1 MPHTRASLA
10 ADLSRLGLAAGDV
23 VMVHS
28 SVRAVGPVTGGPDQ
42 IHLAVEDAV
51 SPGGTV
57 VMILGCGD
65 GYDDVGR
72 GHLSAEEEADLLAHM
87 PAFDPFTA
95 RAARDNGTLVEF
107 FRTWPGTIPSAA
119 VTTRL
124 GARGAQARWLM
135 EPAPLVFPFG
145 KGSAFERLL
154 QANARILMLGADHDT
169 VTLLHYAEQVAD
181 FPDKIVKRYRLPVL
195 RDGARV
201 WVDGA
206 EYDSSKGA
214 HASWPDRFFAE
225 IVDAFIALAAPPA
238 GKIGDADSVL
248 LDANAL
254 IAYAMP
260 VMERRARM
268 PRPADRPAP

>member
-1 MPHTRASLA
+1 MSHTRDSLA
-10 ADLSRLGLAAGDV
+10 TDLRRLGLKPGDV

-42 IHLAVEDAV
+42 IHLAIEDAV

-57 VMILGCGD
+57 VMILSCGD
-65 GYDDVGR
+65 GYDEVGR
-72 GHLSAEEEADLLAHM
+72 GHLSPQEETALLAFM

-124 GARGAQARWLM
+124 GARGARAGWLM
-135 EPAPLVFPFG
+135 EPAPLTFPFG
-145 KGSAFERLL
+145 KGSGFERLL
-154 QANARILMLGADHDT
+154 QANAKILMLGADHDT
-169 VTLLHYAEQVAD
+169 VTLLHYAEQEAD
-181 FPDKIVKRYRLPVL
+181 FPDKIVKRYRMPVL

-206 EYDSSKGA
+206 EFDSSKGA
-214 HASWPDRFFAE
+214 HVNWPDRFFAQ
-225 IVDAFIALAAPPA
+225 IVDAFIAKTAPPT
-238 GKIGDADSVL
+238 GRIGDAGSVL

-254 IAYAMP
+254 IGFAMP
-260 VMERRARM
+260 LMVRTAREGW
-268 PRPADRPAP
+268 R